1 MAASNKCTE
10 AVGSFANSRNEYRLS
25 QSGKA
30 DGILFG
36 TLIILY
42 IAEFLMLSK
51 TNQLFYIGCGGAVRP
66 PPGPAG
72 PVGPAAGSPRLR
84 GVLGQDPAGDGD
96 FPPPDH
102 DGAACGQRRGLRQG
116 GAVRPGL
123 SDGDPGLSVVTEIR
137 RDNRR
142 CPMRDSA
149 CLCFFSSENPSAFC
163 CGWGGA
169 VSAGPWPR
177 SGGCAPG

>member
-1 MAASNKCTE
+1 MLRRFRCNYRGCLIVFNVLKAAWLRHFPCC
-10 AVGSFANSRNEYRLS
+10 AYI
-25 QSGKA
+25 
-30 DGILFG
+30 DGP
-36 TLIILY
+36 
-42 IAEFLMLSK
+42 
-51 TNQLFYIGCGGAVRP
+51 V
-66 PPGPAG
+66 G